1 MAHSA
6 CWAVLEVCSIA
17 DTETIKP
24 FSDFLKS
31 SVMKYDILTNEGLL
45 RQNSQDLRDLKTGYY
60 LIDVNVILRMAK
72 LQELQVHV
80 CRCSWL

>member
-1 MAHSA
+1 
-6 CWAVLEVCSIA
+6 
-17 DTETIKP
+17 
-24 FSDFLKS
+24 
-31 SVMKYDILTNEGLL
+31 MKYDILTNEGLL